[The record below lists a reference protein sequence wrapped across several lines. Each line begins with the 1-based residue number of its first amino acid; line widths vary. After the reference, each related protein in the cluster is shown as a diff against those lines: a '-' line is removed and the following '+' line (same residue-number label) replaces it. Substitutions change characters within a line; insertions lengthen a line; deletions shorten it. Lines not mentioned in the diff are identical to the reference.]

1 MIVECASDQLWGTG
15 IPLGELSCLDHMKW
29 ISQGIMGH
37 ILECIRSE
45 ENQARHFH
53 YQQPPPSF
61 PNTCEQLPQSLI
73 PNVLHKS
80 HVVAE
85 QQIPPS
91 DSIAAPDT
99 SATASTTPA
108 SDTTASDT
116 DPGENFL
123 ANGTPDKIHMDDN
136 ENT

>member
-1 MIVECASDQLWGTG
+1 
-15 IPLGELSCLDHMKW
+15 
-29 ISQGIMGH
+29 MGH
-37 ILECIRSE
+37 ILECISSE

-85 QQIPPS
+85 QQLPLS
-91 DSIAAPDT
+91 DSITAPDT

-108 SDTTASDT
+108 SDTTSSDT

-123 ANGTPDKIHMDDN
+123 ANGTPDKIRMDDN